1 MINLLQTFG
10 WTFCFKNLSSR
21 VLLVCLNNFDSFSIS
36 WHTLQEW
43 VAIAVGICICNMVFY
58 FDINVFYLFSIRDVW
73 KRLIWLFVCPLGV
86 LSFWHLCLKSPL
98 LVYVAT
104 VDLIKKCVSVLL
116 FDSDIYIRMNYN
128 TKTDTV
134 IILSCSVTDICLSW
148 SSLQTCMGIA
158 DLLVVWFLGGLLFRY
173 LSYVDSIQQMWGH
186 SWFGKMLCFW
196 WSLSFWH
203 LYHMV
208 LTPRICSQ
216 SLLYTH
222 DFMSWFLILIS
233 MFIDP
238 SFGIVL

>member
-1 MINLLQTFG
+1 MFFILTYVFKEHSPSISGNSWFNKEVC
-10 WTFCFKNLSSR
+10 FCFALWFWYPYFMNLY
-21 VLLVCLNNFDSFSIS
+21 
-36 WHTLQEW
+36 LQ
-43 VAIAVGICICNMVFY
+43 
-58 FDINVFYLFSIRDVW
+58 
-73 KRLIWLFVCPLGV
+73 
-86 LSFWHLCLKSPL
+86 
-98 LVYVAT
+98 
-104 VDLIKKCVSVLL
+104 
-116 FDSDIYIRMNYN
+116 MNYN